1 MVKEGITFTT
11 PALNLCL
18 NLIMIETLDHI
29 IIAVEDLD
37 QATKDYELILG
48 CNPVWMGEHK
58 AYGTANS
65 LFNFENTYLELL
77 AAKGEGFGADMIN
90 HILSES
96 GEGLSGA
103 VLSTKD
109 AHKAFSALANA
120 GYRLGE
126 PADGE
131 GINHKDSQIRKWKN
145 LFLPPELTRGIFAFL
160 IEHVEGSL
168 ETPSFK
174 EDSIHKL
181 DHLVINTNDADGFI
195 KIYQE
200 IYGIRL
206 ALDKVI
212 DAWNKRMLFFRLN
225 KTTIEVIEEKDTN
238 PSFDK
243 LWGLAWSVKNLNQ
256 THARLKKAGVDISEI
271 KPGIKEN
278 TKVATV
284 KSHTHNVPTLLIEHI
299 S

>member
-1 MVKEGITFTT
+1 
-11 PALNLCL
+11 
-18 NLIMIETLDHI
+18 MINSLDHL
-29 IIAVEDLD
+29 IIAVKDLGL
-37 QATKDYELILG
+37 ATENYKTILG
-48 CNPVWMGEHK
+48 NDPVWQGEHK
-58 AYGTANS
+58 SYGTANT

-77 AAKGEGFGADMIN
+77 APKGEGFGADMIN

-103 VLSTKD
+103 VLSTKN
-109 AHKAFSALANA
+109 AYKAFSALTNA
-120 GYRLGE
+120 GYSLGE

-131 GINHKDSQIRKWKN
+131 GINHKDSQKRKWKN

-168 ETPSFK
+168 EIPLFT

-181 DHLVINTNDADGFI
+181 DHLVINTNDADGFVE
-195 KIYQE
+195 IYQN

-238 PSFDK
+238 PPADK
-243 LWGLAWSVKNLNQ
+243 LWGLAWSVKNLNE

-299 S
+299 N

>member
-1 MVKEGITFTT
+1 
-11 PALNLCL
+11 
-18 NLIMIETLDHI
+18 MIDSLDHL
-29 IIAVEDLD
+29 IIAVKDLD
-37 QATKDYELILG
+37 EATKNYKMLLG
-48 CNPVWMGEHK
+48 NDPVWQGEHK
-58 AYGTANS
+58 AYGTANT

-77 AAKGEGFGADMIN
+77 AAKGEGFGADLIN
-90 HILSES
+90 HMLNED
-96 GEGLSGA
+96 GEGLAGL

-109 AHKAFSALANA
+109 ANKTSKSLASL
-120 GYRLGE
+120 GYDVAD
-126 PADGE
+126 PAEGE
-131 GINHKDSQIRKWKN
+131 GINYTNLKKRKWKN

-160 IEHVEGSL
+160 IEHKEGSL
-168 ETPSFK
+168 DLPSFDK
-174 EDSIHKL
+174 DLIHKL

-200 IYGIRL
+200 TYGIRL

-225 KTTIEVIEEKDTN
+225 KTTIEVVEEKDAN
-238 PSFDK
+238 PSADK
-243 LWGLAWSVKNLNQ
+243 LWGLAWSVKSLDE
-256 THARLKKAGVDISEI
+256 TYARLKKSGVDISEV

-299 S
+299 N

>member
-1 MVKEGITFTT
+1 
-11 PALNLCL
+11 
-18 NLIMIETLDHI
+18 MIDSLDHLI
-29 IIAVEDLD
+29 VAVKDLD
-37 QATKDYELILG
+37 EATKNYKTLLG
-48 CNPVWMGEHK
+48 NDPVWQGEHK
-58 AYGTANS
+58 AYGTANT

-77 AAKGEGFGADMIN
+77 AAKGEGFGADLIN
-90 HILSES
+90 HMLNED
-96 GEGLSGA
+96 GEGLAGL

-109 AHKAFSALANA
+109 ANKTSKSLASL
-120 GYRLGE
+120 GYDVAD
-126 PADGE
+126 PAEGE
-131 GINHKDSQIRKWKN
+131 GINYTNLKKRKWKN

-160 IEHVEGSL
+160 IEHKEGSL
-168 ETPSFK
+168 DLPLFDK
-174 EDSIHKL
+174 DSIHKL

-200 IYGIRL
+200 TYGIRL

-225 KTTIEVIEEKDTN
+225 KTTIEVVEEKDAN
-238 PSFDK
+238 PSADK
-243 LWGLAWSVKNLNQ
+243 LWGLAWSVKSLDE
-256 THARLKKAGVDISEI
+256 TYTRLKKSGVDISEV

-299 S
+299 N

>member
-1 MVKEGITFTT
+1 
-11 PALNLCL
+11 
-18 NLIMIETLDHI
+18 MIDSLDHL
-29 IIAVEDLD
+29 IIAVKDLD
-37 QATKDYELILG
+37 EATKNYKMLLG
-48 CNPVWMGEHK
+48 NDPVWQGEHK
-58 AYGTANS
+58 AYGTANT

-77 AAKGEGFGADMIN
+77 AAKGEGFGADLIN
-90 HILSES
+90 HMLNED
-96 GEGLSGA
+96 GEGLAGL

-109 AHKAFSALANA
+109 ANKTSKSLASL
-120 GYRLGE
+120 GYDVAD
-126 PADGE
+126 PAEGE
-131 GINHKDSQIRKWKN
+131 GINYTNLKKRKWKN

-160 IEHVEGSL
+160 IEHKEGFL
-168 ETPSFK
+168 DLPLFDK
-174 EDSIHKL
+174 DSIHKL

-200 IYGIRL
+200 TYGIRL

-225 KTTIEVIEEKDTN
+225 KTTIEVVEEKDAN
-238 PSFDK
+238 PSADK
-243 LWGLAWSVKNLNQ
+243 LWGLAWSVKSLDE
-256 THARLKKAGVDISEI
+256 TYTRLKKSGVDISEV

-299 S
+299 N

>member
-1 MVKEGITFTT
+1 
-11 PALNLCL
+11 
-18 NLIMIETLDHI
+18 MIDSLDHL

-37 QATKDYELILG
+37 EATENYKILLG
-48 CNPVWMGEHK
+48 NDPVWQGEHQS
-58 AYGTANS
+58 YGTANT

-77 AAKGEGFGADMIN
+77 AAKGKGFGADLIN
-90 HILSES
+90 HMLNED
-96 GEGLSGA
+96 GEGLAGL
-103 VLSTKD
+103 VLSTQD
-109 AHKAFSALANA
+109 ANMASESLVGS
-120 GYRLGE
+120 GYNVSE

-131 GINHKDSQIRKWKN
+131 GINYKNLKKRKWKN
-145 LFLPPELTRGIFAFL
+145 LFLPSELTRGVFAFL
-160 IEHVEGSL
+160 IEHSEGSL
-168 ETPSFK
+168 DLPLFNK
-174 EDSIHKL
+174 DSIHKL
-181 DHLVINTNDADGFI
+181 DHLVINTNDADGFVE
-195 KIYQE
+195 IYQN

-212 DAWNKRMLFFRLN
+212 DAWNKRILFFRLN

-238 PSFDK
+238 PPADK
-243 LWGLAWSVKNLNQ
+243 LWGLAWSVKNLNE

>member
-1 MVKEGITFTT
+1 
-11 PALNLCL
+11 
-18 NLIMIETLDHI
+18 MIDSLDHL
-29 IIAVEDLD
+29 IIAVKDLD
-37 QATKDYELILG
+37 EATKNYKMLLG
-48 CNPVWMGEHK
+48 NDPVWEGEHK
-58 AYGTANS
+58 AYGTANT

-77 AAKGEGFGADMIN
+77 AAKGEGFGADLIN
-90 HILSES
+90 HMLNED
-96 GEGLSGA
+96 GEGLAGL

-109 AHKAFSALANA
+109 ANKTSKSLTSL
-120 GYRLGE
+120 GYDVAE
-126 PADGE
+126 PAEGE
-131 GINHKDSQIRKWKN
+131 GTNYTNLKKRKWKN

-160 IEHVEGSL
+160 IEHKEGSL
-168 ETPSFK
+168 DLPLFDK
-174 EDSIHKL
+174 DSIHKL

-200 IYGIRL
+200 TYGIRL

-225 KTTIEVIEEKDTN
+225 KTTIEVIEEKDAN
-238 PSFDK
+238 PSADK
-243 LWGLAWSVKNLNQ
+243 LWGLAWSVKNLDE
-256 THARLKKAGVDISEI
+256 TYARLKKSGVDISEV

-299 S
+299 N

>member
-1 MVKEGITFTT
+1 
-11 PALNLCL
+11 
-18 NLIMIETLDHI
+18 MIDSLDHL
-29 IIAVEDLD
+29 IIAVKDLD
-37 QATKDYELILG
+37 EATKNYKMLLG
-48 CNPVWMGEHK
+48 NDPVWQGEHK
-58 AYGTANS
+58 AYGTANT

-77 AAKGEGFGADMIN
+77 AAKGEGFGADLIN
-90 HILSES
+90 HMLNED
-96 GEGLSGA
+96 GEGLAGL

-109 AHKAFSALANA
+109 ANKTSKSLASL
-120 GYRLGE
+120 GYDVAD
-126 PADGE
+126 PAEGE
-131 GINHKDSQIRKWKN
+131 GINYTNLKKRKWKN

-160 IEHVEGSL
+160 IEHKEGSL
-168 ETPSFK
+168 DLPLFDK
-174 EDSIHKL
+174 HSIHKL

-200 IYGIRL
+200 TYGIRL

-225 KTTIEVIEEKDTN
+225 KTTIEVVEEKDAN
-238 PSFDK
+238 PSADK
-243 LWGLAWSVKNLNQ
+243 LWGLAWSVKSLDE
-256 THARLKKAGVDISEI
+256 TYTRLKKSGVDISEV

-299 S
+299 N

>member
-1 MVKEGITFTT
+1 
-11 PALNLCL
+11 
-18 NLIMIETLDHI
+18 MIDSLDHL
-29 IIAVEDLD
+29 IIAVKDLD
-37 QATKDYELILG
+37 EATKNYKILLG
-48 CNPVWMGEHK
+48 NDPVWQGEHK
-58 AYGTANS
+58 AYGTANT

-77 AAKGEGFGADMIN
+77 AAKGEGFGADLIN
-90 HILSES
+90 HMLNED
-96 GEGLSGA
+96 GEGLAGL

-109 AHKAFSALANA
+109 ANKTSKSLASL
-120 GYRLGE
+120 GYDVAD
-126 PADGE
+126 PAEGE
-131 GINHKDSQIRKWKN
+131 GINYTNLKKRKWKN

-160 IEHVEGSL
+160 IEHKEGSL
-168 ETPSFK
+168 ELPLFDK
-174 EDSIHKL
+174 DSIHKL

-200 IYGIRL
+200 TYGIRL

-225 KTTIEVIEEKDTN
+225 KTTIEVVEEKDAN
-238 PSFDK
+238 PSADK
-243 LWGLAWSVKNLNQ
+243 LWGLAWSVKSLDE
-256 THARLKKAGVDISEI
+256 TYTRLKKSGVDISEV

-299 S
+299 N

>member
-1 MVKEGITFTT
+1 
-11 PALNLCL
+11 
-18 NLIMIETLDHI
+18 MIDSLDHL
-29 IIAVEDLD
+29 IIAVKDLD
-37 QATKDYELILG
+37 EATKNYKMLLG
-48 CNPVWMGEHK
+48 NDPVWEGEHK
-58 AYGTANS
+58 AYGTANT

-77 AAKGEGFGADMIN
+77 AAKGEGFGADLIN
-90 HILSES
+90 HMLNED
-96 GEGLSGA
+96 GEGLAGL

-109 AHKAFSALANA
+109 ANKTSKSLTSL
-120 GYRLGE
+120 GYDVAE
-126 PADGE
+126 PAEGE
-131 GINHKDSQIRKWKN
+131 GTNYTNLKKRKWKN

-160 IEHVEGSL
+160 IEHKEGSL
-168 ETPSFK
+168 DLPLFDK
-174 EDSIHKL
+174 DSIHKL

-200 IYGIRL
+200 TYGIRL

-225 KTTIEVIEEKDTN
+225 KTTIEVIEEKDAN
-238 PSFDK
+238 PSADK
-243 LWGLAWSVKNLNQ
+243 LWGLAWSVKNLDE
-256 THARLKKAGVDISEI
+256 TYARLKNSGVDISEV

-299 S
+299 N

>member
-1 MVKEGITFTT
+1 
-11 PALNLCL
+11 
-18 NLIMIETLDHI
+18 MIDSLDHL
-29 IIAVEDLD
+29 IIAVKDLD
-37 QATKDYELILG
+37 EATKNYKMLLG
-48 CNPVWMGEHK
+48 NDPVWQGEHK
-58 AYGTANS
+58 AYGTANT

-77 AAKGEGFGADMIN
+77 AAKGEGFGADLIN
-90 HILSES
+90 HMLNED
-96 GEGLSGA
+96 GEGLAGL

-109 AHKAFSALANA
+109 ANKTSKSLTSL
-120 GYRLGE
+120 GYDVAE
-126 PADGE
+126 PAEGE
-131 GINHKDSQIRKWKN
+131 GTNYTNLKKRKWKN

-160 IEHVEGSL
+160 IEHKEGSL
-168 ETPSFK
+168 DLPLFDK
-174 EDSIHKL
+174 HSIHKL

-200 IYGIRL
+200 TYGIRL

-225 KTTIEVIEEKDTN
+225 KTTIEVVEEKDAN
-238 PSFDK
+238 PSADK
-243 LWGLAWSVKNLNQ
+243 LWGLAWSVKSLDE
-256 THARLKKAGVDISEI
+256 TYTRLKKSGVDISEV

-299 S
+299 N

>member
-1 MVKEGITFTT
+1 
-11 PALNLCL
+11 
-18 NLIMIETLDHI
+18 MIDSLDHL
-29 IIAVEDLD
+29 IIAVKDLD
-37 QATKDYELILG
+37 EATKNYKMLFGND
-48 CNPVWMGEHK
+48 PVWQGEHK
-58 AYGTANS
+58 AYGTANT

-77 AAKGEGFGADMIN
+77 AAKGDGFGADLIN
-90 HILSES
+90 HMLNED
-96 GEGLSGA
+96 GEGLAGL

-109 AHKAFSALANA
+109 ANKTSKSLTSL
-120 GYRLGE
+120 GYDVAE
-126 PADGE
+126 PAEGE
-131 GINHKDSQIRKWKN
+131 GINYTNLKKRKWKN

-160 IEHVEGSL
+160 IEHKEGSL
-168 ETPSFK
+168 DLPSFDK
-174 EDSIHKL
+174 DSIHKL

-200 IYGIRL
+200 TYGIRL

-225 KTTIEVIEEKDTN
+225 KTTIEVVEEKDAN
-238 PSFDK
+238 PSADK
-243 LWGLAWSVKNLNQ
+243 LWGLAWSVKSLDE
-256 THARLKKAGVDISEI
+256 TYARLKKSGVDISEV

-299 S
+299 N